1 MSEFEYSSSSNE
13 ESSEDDEV
21 VFPITYKQKKYAHN
35 AIKVS
40 RELRTYYSNLF
51 IDSYN
56 LIDLFIKKK
65 TLLYSSFLEV
75 FSSSKFHEIYA
86 KPNREKKHTFLA
98 PHHYITTSQDSH
110 AVATKFLR
118 SKSREARIGAV
129 YLLYT
134 INVTQ
139 PFKQYL
145 INIKMVPI
153 DYFNTKELVHSC
165 FNEGL
170 RDPAFC
176 FYRLETRRK
185 ITVAATAINPCL
197 EVSLLKASVFGSKNL
212 NLFNSNI
219 LTGQLSKRR
228 GPQVYGPCR

>member
-1 MSEFEYSSSSNE
+1 MSEFEYSSSSNK
-13 ESSEDDEV
+13 ESSEDEEL
-21 VFPITYKQKKYAHN
+21 VFPIPSKQKKYSHN

-65 TLLYSSFLEV
+65 TLLYRSFLEL
-75 FSSSKFHEIYA
+75 FNSSKFHEIYA
-86 KPNREKKHTFLA
+86 KLNRENKHTYLA
-98 PHHYITTSQDSH
+98 PHHYITTAQDSL

-134 INVTQ
+134 MYVSQ
-139 PFKQYL
+139 PFNQYL
-145 INIKMVPI
+145 VNIKMERK
-153 DYFNTKELVHSC
+153 DYFNTIELVHNC

-170 RDPAFC
+170 RDPSFC
-176 FYRLETRRK
+176 FYRLDNSRR
-185 ITVAATAINPCL
+185 ITVAATVINPCL
-197 EVSLLKASVFGSKNL
+197 EVSLLMTASVFGSTKH
-212 NLFNSNI
+212 
-219 LTGQLSKRR
+219 
-228 GPQVYGPCR
+228 